1 MNCRCSSDGE
11 SRVVVVALRGACWP
25 PIVAGPGPPANGPSL
40 VVGRLA
46 VLVWRLGTPCV
57 MGTTCTPPTRV
68 GSPLRKDIVR
78 SRSSCSRLPSSSHA
92 LRASSLLI
100 WSSRLISLTRSSAFI
115 LSACAVAMEAR
126 ALARSSRSPLN
137 NRSSSACTSCARSCS
152 CLVSKNQRWNFLS
165 EDARSRCNST
175 TA

>member
-1 MNCRCSSDGE
+1 
-11 SRVVVVALRGACWP
+11 VVVVVVVLRVACWP
-25 PIVAGPGPPANGPSL
+25 PMVAGPGPPAYGPSL
-40 VVGRLA
+40 VVGRFA

-57 MGTTCTPPTRV
+57 IGTTCTPPTSV
-68 GSPLRKDIVR
+68 GSPLRKEIVR
-78 SRSSCSRLPSSSHA
+78 SRSSCSLLPSSSHA

-100 WSSRLISLTRSSAFI
+100 WSSRLISLTRSSAFT
-115 LSACAVAMEAR
+115 LSACAVAIEVR
-126 ALARSSRSPLN
+126 ALARSSLKLLSR
-137 NRSSSACTSCARSCS
+137 SACTSCARSCS